1 MKKCA
6 FDSMGGALVPKKK
19 KKKKGEKVRLCLRN
33 WPGHWMRSELGA
45 KLDTPR
51 ATKDPTDLGH
61 INLYFECVLF
71 FIL

>member
-1 MKKCA
+1 MRLVMKKCA
-6 FDSMGGALVPKKK
+6 CAMGGVLVLKKR
-19 KKKKGEKVRLCLRN
+19 EKVRLCLRN
-33 WPGHWMRSELGA
+33 WPGRWMRSELGA